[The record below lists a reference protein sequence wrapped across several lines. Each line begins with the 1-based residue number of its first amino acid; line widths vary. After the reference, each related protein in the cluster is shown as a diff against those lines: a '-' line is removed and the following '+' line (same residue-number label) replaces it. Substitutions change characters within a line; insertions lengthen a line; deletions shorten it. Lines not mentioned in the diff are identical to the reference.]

1 MKGLI
6 IGVGVLVAIMI
17 VVFSVIGKLNTEN
30 TLRQTIVSKQRD
42 NQSEYNNM
50 WTKISQVAQVTTA
63 QKEALKE
70 IIMGY
75 AQARTGTGDKGAIM
89 SWIQESVPNVDT
101 STFNNLQNI
110 ITSSRDGFTM
120 RQKELLDLSR
130 EHNTMLGQI
139 PWGSV
144 LKAMG
149 RNEIQITI
157 VTSSR
162 AEESFKSGKDDD
174 VDVFQK

>member
-6 IGVGVLVAIMI
+6 IGAGVLGAVLI
-17 VVFSVIGKLNTEN
+17 VVFALIGKLNIEN
-30 TLRQTIVSKQRD
+30 TLRQTIVAKQRD
-42 NQSEYNNM
+42 NQSEYDNM
-50 WTKISQVAQVTTA
+50 WKKISQVAQVTTA

-101 STFNNLQNI
+101 TTFNNLQNI
-110 ITSSRDGFTM
+110 IVSSRDGFTM

-139 PWGSV
+139 PWGSI
-144 LKAMG
+144 LRAMG
-149 RNEIQITI
+149 RNAIEITI

-162 AEESFKSGKDDD
+162 TEESFESGKDDD
-174 VDVFQK
+174 VSVF

>member
-17 VVFSVIGKLNTEN
+17 VVFSAIGKLNTEN
-30 TLRQTIVSKQRD
+30 ALRQTIVAKQLD
-42 NQSEYNNM
+42 NQSEYDNM
-50 WTKISQVAQVTTA
+50 WKKISQVAQVTMS

-70 IIMGY
+70 IILGH
-75 AQARTGTGDKGAIM
+75 AQARSGTGDKGAIM
-89 SWIQESVPNVDT
+89 SWIQESVPNIDT

-110 ITSSRDGFTM
+110 IVSSRDRFTM

-130 EHNTMLGQI
+130 EHNTMLGKI
-139 PWGSV
+139 PWGS
-144 LKAMG
+144 LLRAMG
-149 RNEIQITI
+149 RNEIDITI

-162 AEESFKSGKDDD
+162 TEESFRSGKDDN
-174 VDVFQK
+174 VNVF

>member
-17 VVFSVIGKLNTEN
+17 VVFSVIGKLNAEN
-30 TLRQTIVSKQRD
+30 ALSQTIVAKQRD
-42 NQSEYNNM
+42 NQSEYDNM
-50 WTKISQVAQVTTA
+50 WKKISQVAQVTTA

-75 AQARTGTGDKGAIM
+75 AEARTGTGSKGAIM

-110 ITSSRDGFTM
+110 ITSSRDSFTM

-139 PWGSV
+139 PWGSI

-149 RNEIQITI
+149 RNEIEVTI
-157 VTSSR
+157 VTSTR
-162 AEESFKSGKDDD
+162 TDESFKSGKDDE
-174 VDVFQK
+174 VNVF